1 MAAAAPQHYMH
12 LQHHHHYQQAG
23 ATPKAASHPAH
34 GPASCIVFAPGVVG
48 NAHAITLRLSKSEDE
63 RSRRRLYNPRGEA
76 SYSPR
81 REASTANPSHSTNTA
96 HARKSSSSSLPDTR
110 PPSPHIDSV
119 PYLSSSAPTSRPT
132 SPTPLTIRI
141 RKEDHVAYIEK
152 RAQSDAAVRDV
163 TELMGDAL
171 TLAEPSGIDALA
183 RAMGRQLRVEGPMDS
198 EDDDDEDGH
207 LPKPSRMRQLELTVE
222 TNLFLAEVAKE
233 LTGMPDKRPM
243 FGEQTQGVSPGKRK
257 LSVFYA
263 DHESLDEEMEDIDGP
278 RRRKIARLPSAG
290 HSGPPNTMSSLP
302 LTLAATAALA
312 YFALVRALRWR
323 KYDTV
328 HRKYAH
334 KLRDKTLSPTEA
346 QEIVQ
351 LSLGYDMHYIM
362 TMALSFALFKT
373 YGIPSISKLLLATKE
388 LSTRDNVAKRII
400 DTELLIGRLYLP
412 VTILRAH
419 SELSSIAAWTHCPI
433 NGHYPGA
440 VTAPCDPRAMLSMAR
455 VNWLHSKYHISN
467 DDFLYTL
474 SLFIFEP
481 LTWAEKYGWR
491 PCSDLEKHAWF
502 VYWSEIGKRMNIHDI
517 PATFDEL
524 KRWSVMLHWQAYEEK
539 HLVPSPTNFEVAK
552 HSVEEILYRV
562 PNAFGLK
569 RFARRLSV
577 ASLIEP
583 ALSPVDPTSGLVRR
597 MHPRKF
603 PSKPWYMPE
612 PSNLLSALAVRL
624 QVWLGVYEAAPGPQ
638 FKSEGYYLHEMGP
651 LKFERDGRIETL
663 KAAEEFLGCPVPGPW
678 VKAVGAKE
686 TPQS

>member
-1 MAAAAPQHYMH
+1 MAAAAPQPYMH
-12 LQHHHHYQQAG
+12 LQHHHRYHQQPG
-23 ATPKAASHPAH
+23 ATPKAPVLTRSLQPSH
-34 GPASCIVFAPGVVG
+34 GPASSIVFAPGVVG

-76 SYSPR
+76 SQGPR
-81 REASTANPSHSTNTA
+81 REASTSHSTNTA

-110 PPSPHIDSV
+110 PPSPHLDSI
-119 PYLSSSAPTSRPT
+119 PHLSSSSAPTSRPT
-132 SPTPLTIRI
+132 SPSPLTIRI

-152 RAQSDAAVRDV
+152 RARSDRDV
-163 TELMGDAL
+163 GEVSQLMTDAL
-171 TLAEPSGIDALA
+171 TLAEPTGIDALA

-198 EDDDDEDGH
+198 EDDHNEHDH
-207 LPKPSRMRQLELTVE
+207 LQKPTRMRQLELTVE

-233 LTGMPDKRPM
+233 LSGMPDKRPM
-243 FGEQTQGVSPGKRK
+243 FGKEAQGGSPGKRK
-257 LSVFYA
+257 LSVFCA
-263 DHESLDEEMEDIDGP
+263 DHESSDDEMEDIEGP
-278 RRRKIARLPSAG
+278 RRRKIARLPDAARFV
-290 HSGPPNTMSSLP
+290 GPLTYMSLP
-302 LTLAATAALA
+302 LTLAATAALS
-312 YFALVRALRWR
+312 YLALVRALRWR
-323 KYDTV
+323 RYDAV

-334 KLRDKTLSPTEA
+334 KRRGGSVSQSRSAKDAQSLSPGEA

-388 LSTRDNVAKRII
+388 LSTRENVAKRII
-400 DTELLIGRLYLP
+400 DVLLMRTVSRLNSLLA
-412 VTILRAH
+412 T
-419 SELSSIAAWTHCPI
+419 WTHCPI

-440 VTAPCDPRAMLSMAR
+440 DATPCDPRAMLSMAR
-455 VNWLHSKYHISN
+455 VNWLHSRYHISN

-481 LTWAEKYGWR
+481 LTWAENYGWR
-491 PCSDLEKHAWF
+491 PCSELEKHAWF
-502 VYWSEIGKRMNIHDI
+502 VYWSEIGKRMNIQDI
-517 PATFDEL
+517 PETLEEL
-524 KRWSVMLHWQAYEEK
+524 KQWSMDYEEK

-583 ALSPVDPTSGLVRR
+583 ALPHVDAISGAIRR

-612 PSNLLSALAVRL
+612 PANPLSALVVRI
-624 QVWLGVYEAAPGPQ
+624 QVWLGLYEAAPGPQ
-638 FKSEGYYLHEMGP
+638 LKSEGYYLHEMGP
-651 LKFERDGRIETL
+651 IKFERDGRIETV
-663 KAAEEFLGCPVPGPW
+663 KAAEAFLGCPVPGPW
-678 VKAVGAKE
+678 VKAVGEK
-686 TPQS
+686 

>member
-1 MAAAAPQHYMH
+1 MAAAALQPYMH
-12 LQHHHHYQQAG
+12 LKHHHRYHQQVG
-23 ATPKAASHPAH
+23 ATPKVCGATSCPSHV
-34 GPASCIVFAPGVVG
+34 PASSIVFAPGVVG
-48 NAHAITLRLSKSEDE
+48 NAHAITLRLSKPEDE
-63 RSRRRLYNPRGEA
+63 RSRRRLYNPHGEV
-76 SYSPR
+76 SHSLR
-81 REASTANPSHSTNTA
+81 REASTFHSTNTV

-110 PPSPHIDSV
+110 PPSPHLDSI
-119 PYLSSSAPTSRPT
+119 PHPSSSSAPTSRPT
-132 SPTPLTIRI
+132 SPSPLTIRI

-152 RAQSDAAVRDV
+152 RAQSDAALRDV

-171 TLAEPSGIDALA
+171 TLAEPTGIDALA
-183 RAMGRQLRVEGPMDS
+183 RAMGRQLRVEGPMDA
-198 EDDDDEDGH
+198 EVDDNEYDRP
-207 LPKPSRMRQLELTVE
+207 PKPSRMRQLELTVE

-233 LTGMPDKRPM
+233 LSGMPDTRPQ
-243 FGEQTQGVSPGKRK
+243 FGMPSGNTQGKRK

-263 DHESLDEEMEDIDGP
+263 DQESSDEEMEDIEGP
-278 RRRKIARLPSAG
+278 RRRKIARLPDAARFV
-290 HSGPPNTMSSLP
+290 GPLTYMSLS
-302 LTLAATAALA
+302 LTLAVTAALG

-323 KYDTV
+323 KYDAM

-334 KLRDKTLSPTEA
+334 KRRGGSTLTPEEA

-373 YGIPSISKLLLATKE
+373 YGIPSISKLSLATKE
-388 LSTRDNVAKRII
+388 LSTRENVAKRII
-400 DTELLIGRLYLP
+400 DVLLVRT
-412 VTILRAH
+412 VSR
-419 SELSSIAAWTHCPI
+419 LSSLLATWTHCPI

-440 VTAPCDPRAMLSMAR
+440 AATSCDPRAMLSMAR
-455 VNWLHSKYHISN
+455 VNWLHSRYHISN

-481 LTWAEKYGWR
+481 LTWAENYGWR
-491 PCSDLEKHAWF
+491 PCSELEKHAWF
-502 VYWSEIGKRMNIHDI
+502 VYWSEVGKRMNIKDI
-517 PATFDEL
+517 PATFEEL
-524 KRWSVMLHWQAYEEK
+524 KQWCETYEEK

-583 ALSPVDPTSGLVRR
+583 ALPPVDPTSGVVRR

-612 PSNLLSALAVRL
+612 PSNPLSTLAVHL
-624 QVWLGVYEAAPGPQ
+624 QVWLGLYECAPSPQ

-651 LKFERDGRIETL
+651 LKFERDGRIETV
-663 KAAEEFLGCPVPGPW
+663 KAAEAFLGCPVPGAW
-678 VKAVGAKE
+678 V
-686 TPQS
+686 